1 VVNLNV
7 AKVTAISE
15 FLAKV
20 PEISIIS
27 LSRLIDG
34 GAAIFAP
41 ISRNHSSVRL
51 GVTISRP
58 FVRIILRV
66 WLIS

>member
-1 VVNLNV
+1 MVNLNV
-7 AKVTAISE
+7 AKVTAISK

-20 PEISIIS
+20 PEINIIS

-41 ISRNHSSVRL
+41 INRNHSKVKL
-51 GVTISRP
+51 GVIINRP
-58 FVRIILRV
+58 FVRIMLRV
-66 WLIS
+66 